1 MKLIPCVFYTSK
13 SLNHSNRSLKQS
25 FLHKHIAFVYPKDR
39 CLTLGA
45 GKILNIPSSVFTI
58 VDGIFETSSLYI
70 RFFVIMLS
78 THVLSLFLNNGNE
91 FLKRYRFEQFNME
104 YS

>member
-1 MKLIPCVFYTSK
+1 MKLIPCVFYTGK
-13 SLNHSNRSLKQS
+13 LLNHSNLSLKRP

-45 GKILNIPSSVFTI
+45 GTNFNIPSSVFTT

-70 RFFVIMLS
+70 RFSVSMLS
-78 THVLSLFLNNGNE
+78 TRVLSFFLNNGNE
-91 FLKRYRFEQFNME
+91 FFAALPF
-104 YS
+104 